1 MGYSLQHRFHSRS
14 KRAAVPSEGPG
25 VKAGVGEDE
34 MGVVGGVGSCLAHW
48 TFDVDVLR
56 VCFFLVAVFDFVM
69 GMGNGHV
76 VVSIFWQAIHFF
88 EDFVWLTRQQ
98 ENCLAQSGGKTQ
110 GTSNGKIVF
119 QTLLDATDGCPIM
132 LPDGV

>member
-34 MGVVGGVGSCLAHW
+34 MGVVGGVGSCLVHW

-56 VCFFLVAVFDFVM
+56 VCFSSSTIRLCDGDGEWACCCI
-69 GMGNGHV
+69 N
-76 VVSIFWQAIHFF
+76 FWQAIHFF
-88 EDFVWLTRQQ
+88 EDFLWLTWQQ
-98 ENCLAQSGGKTQ
+98 ENC
-110 GTSNGKIVF
+110 
-119 QTLLDATDGCPIM
+119 LLDATDGCPMGCFQMEFDEIPIFHSNTSNI
-132 LPDGV
+132 LS

>member
-14 KRAAVPSEGPG
+14 KRVAVPREGPG

-34 MGVVGGVGSCLAHW
+34 MGVVGGVGSCLVHW

-56 VCFFLVAVFDFVM
+56 VCFFLVAVFDFAM

-76 VVSIFWQAIHFF
+76 VVSVFGKPYSFWRILCGWPGSKKT
-88 EDFVWLTRQQ
+88 VWRSQVGKPQERQTARSFSKH
-98 ENCLAQSGGKTQ
+98 C
-110 GTSNGKIVF
+110 
-119 QTLLDATDGCPIM
+119 
-132 LPDGV
+132 